1 MKAQIKSLEE
11 LVQKEKKTLSDKVSA
26 ELDATLKQAVRER
39 VETKKQLAQVQLE
52 KEKLQKEYD
61 DLFEMYNAMK
71 DQEKQGNV
79 VAQQSQDVIKELEK
93 ENQMMKEEKLA
104 VSKANIE
111 KTGQLEA
118 ATNTYEAIREAFL
131 KLDDA
136 RYYLNQVMGPNG
148 TMTEGE
154 RKIYL

>member
-1 MKAQIKSLEE
+1 
-11 LVQKEKKTLSDKVSA
+11 
-26 ELDATLKQAVRER
+26 
-39 VETKKQLAQVQLE
+39 
-52 KEKLQKEYD
+52 
-61 DLFEMYNAMK
+61 
-71 DQEKQGNV
+71 
-79 VAQQSQDVIKELEK
+79 
-93 ENQMMKEEKLA
+93 MMKEEKLA

-118 ATNTYEAIREAFL
+118 ATKTYEEIREAFL

-154 RKIYL
+154 RKIYLG

>member
-1 MKAQIKSLEE
+1 
-11 LVQKEKKTLSDKVSA
+11 
-26 ELDATLKQAVRER
+26 
-39 VETKKQLAQVQLE
+39 
-52 KEKLQKEYD
+52 
-61 DLFEMYNAMK
+61 
-71 DQEKQGNV
+71 
-79 VAQQSQDVIKELEK
+79 
-93 ENQMMKEEKLA
+93 MKEEKLA

-118 ATNTYEAIREAFL
+118 ATKTYEEIREAFL

-154 RKIYL
+154 RKIYLGRNLDAHDRLLQSNPQLPPNGGQYRALPPPNVKQSMNN